1 LEKHHVKSKNRIFYA
16 HPHRVIFCVIGDLF
30 IQPRCVFARPY
41 LKESNMSFI
50 EELEDLESAEDFLQY
65 FQLDY
70 EQSVVHVNR
79 LHILQRFH
87 DYLQKAA
94 DSMPEDETAMK
105 AVYAKLLQRAYQ
117 DFVESDAQTEKVFK
131 VFNSGIGEA
140 QTAFV
145 SLSEIKT

>member
-1 LEKHHVKSKNRIFYA
+1 
-16 HPHRVIFCVIGDLF
+16 
-30 IQPRCVFARPY
+30 
-41 LKESNMSFI
+41 MSF
-50 EELEDLESAEDFLQY
+50 EEEMEELESAEDFLQY

-70 EQSVVHVNR
+70 VPSVVHVNR

-94 DSMPEDETAMK
+94 DEMPENEPAK
-105 AVYAKLLQRAYQ
+105 RAIYSKLLMRAYQ

-131 VFNSGIGEA
+131 VFAMGEP

-145 SLSEIKT
+145 SLSDIKT